1 MADTLA
7 SAGANALR
15 RSLPSSAHP
24 LSWIKR
30 RARRLQRAF
39 AITRRS
45 ALVNARV
52 DWSHFHTATT
62 AAGSAA

>member
-1 MADTLA
+1 MADFLA

-15 RSLPSSAHP
+15 HPLASSCRP

-45 ALVNARV
+45 ALVSARV
-52 DWSHFHTATT
+52 DWTHFHLVTT
-62 AAGSAA
+62 A